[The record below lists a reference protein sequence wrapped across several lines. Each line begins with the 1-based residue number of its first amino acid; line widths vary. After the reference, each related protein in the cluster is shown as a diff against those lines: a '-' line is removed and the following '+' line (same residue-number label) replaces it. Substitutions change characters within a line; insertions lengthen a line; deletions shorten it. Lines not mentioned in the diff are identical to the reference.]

1 MEIYIK
7 AYDDPGFEVGKL
19 QLEDEIQQLIT
30 QIETILF
37 TKKGDVLGMPDFGC
51 SLEDMLFTFGFA
63 EYKIR
68 QEIRNQLTD
77 YCPLS
82 EKHNVTIDITF
93 EKGDA
98 RDIGYID
105 IKIDNKYTVKVRA

>member
-7 AYDDPGFEVGKL
+7 TQEDPNFEVNKL
-19 QLEDEIQQLIT
+19 QIEDEIQQLIT

-37 TKKGDVLGMPDFGC
+37 TKKGDVLGKPDFGC

-68 QEIRNQLTD
+68 KEIRNQLND

-82 EKHNVTIDITF
+82 EKHNVTIDIAF
-93 EKGDA
+93 EKGEA

-105 IKIDNKYTVKVRA
+105 IKIDNKYTVAVRA

>member
-7 AYDDPGFEVGKL
+7 TQEDPNFEVNKL
-19 QLEDEIQQLIT
+19 QIEDEIQQLIT

-37 TKKGDVLGMPDFGC
+37 TKKGDVLGKPDFGC

-68 QEIRNQLTD
+68 KEIRNQLND

-93 EKGDA
+93 EKGEA

-105 IKIDNKYTVKVRA
+105 IKIDNKYTVAVRA